1 LHPEARALHRS
12 RTLNCYQITH
22 LDSIAGRKARVLM
35 CNFYAGYG
43 LPTGQARKHTW
54 SSTTAHG
61 PVTLPYLWKSEMR
74 GRGGPARRREGQPA
88 RQGLWER
95 HGDGEDGRRDD
106 GEERHGDGEDVRD
119 SAAAA
124 AGRGERLRGEMAE
137 WLRVGRLGHHG
148 PPRFMG

>member
-1 LHPEARALHRS
+1 
-12 RTLNCYQITH
+12 
-22 LDSIAGRKARVLM
+22 
-35 CNFYAGYG
+35 
-43 LPTGQARKHTW
+43 
-54 SSTTAHG
+54 
-61 PVTLPYLWKSEMR
+61 MR

-106 GEERHGDGEDVRD
+106 GEDLEEQHGGGEDVRD